1 MSSLAFDANHVT
13 GSGVT
18 YDPDGNTIDDSVH
31 AHIYDAENHL
41 IAKKISLRTRAI
53 ISTMRRAVA
62 FAGPIGWKST
72 PATRSRK
79 CRCPAAQPKRANFSI
94 QASVGISSRM
104 PG

>member
-1 MSSLAFDANHVT
+1 MSLLAFDAHHVT

-31 AHIYDAENHL
+31 AHIYDAENHF

-79 CRCPAAQPKRANFSI
+79 CRCPGANRKERIFQLRHLSGL
-94 QASVGISSRM
+94 AVGCQ
-104 PG
+104 G